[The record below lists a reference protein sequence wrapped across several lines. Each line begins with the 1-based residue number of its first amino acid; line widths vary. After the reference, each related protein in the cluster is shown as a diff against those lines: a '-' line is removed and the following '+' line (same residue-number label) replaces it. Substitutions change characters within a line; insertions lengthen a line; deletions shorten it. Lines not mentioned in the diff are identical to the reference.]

1 MLSKEAFILVRNLIA
16 KHTQIEFKKKK
27 EEMMEKRLVHFK
39 ESDWQNYARMIATA
53 SQAYQ
58 ALMVQR
64 TK

>member
-1 MLSKEAFILVRNLIA
+1 MRNLIA
-16 KHTQIEFKKKK
+16 KHTQIEFKKMK